1 MVTKCGL
8 NPDEAETVEQLMA
21 RADKARYENKPKR
34 EMTFELPDIEHLEEA
49 VA

>member
-1 MVTKCGL
+1 M
-8 NPDEAETVEQLMA
+8 D
-21 RADKARYENKPKR
+21 RAAKARYENKSKR